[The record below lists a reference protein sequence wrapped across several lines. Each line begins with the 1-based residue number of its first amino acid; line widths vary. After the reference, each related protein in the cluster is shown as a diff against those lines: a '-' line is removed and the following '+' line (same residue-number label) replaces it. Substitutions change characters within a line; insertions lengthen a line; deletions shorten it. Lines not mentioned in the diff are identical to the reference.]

1 MMTVLE
7 TTTRYNVSMFLKQQI
22 KIDLTLRLHSICWK
36 MRQVFEEEKAKMSE
50 FESRLRS
57 PLGPILCNF

>member
-22 KIDLTLRLHSICWK
+22 KIDLTLRLHTICWK
-36 MRQVFEEEKAKMSE
+36 MRQVFEKKEAKMSE
-50 FESRLRS
+50 FESRLHT
-57 PLGPILCNF
+57 